1 VHCQIPSPLRIVAQS
16 RRISQYWRKL
26 NLFREGL
33 AFMNQKTKLVVY
45 VVMVVATVAGLSL
58 VSARKTEGVVATAVQ
73 VVNTP
78 LSVDTEF
85 SARIPFQQILHI
97 NQGAYYNGGL
107 IVAPA
112 GKLLVIDH
120 MSGICY
126 PDEMSGIIPTHVS
139 VTSTLAVPDG
149 AGGTVLEPIIENVP
163 LTYIQPGPT
172 QNAQFSVATRIY
184 TSAGQS
190 FVMSF
195 PGTESDISTCDASV
209 SGYLIKPP
217 A

>member
-1 VHCQIPSPLRIVAQS
+1 MNAEPQRKASLAATFQWYARVLIGAVLLCIV
-16 RRISQYWRKL
+16 
-26 NLFREGL
+26 L
-33 AFMNQKTKLVVY
+33 AV
-45 VVMVVATVAGLSL
+45 LSML
-58 VSARKTEGVVATAVQ
+58 SAKRAEGVVATAVQ

-107 IVAPA
+107 IVAPP

-120 MSGICY
+120 TSGICY
-126 PDEMSGIIPTHVS
+126 PDEMSEIIPTHVS

-149 AGGTVLEPIIENVP
+149 AGGTTLEPIVENVP
-163 LTYIQPGPT
+163 LTYIQSGPT
-172 QNAQFSVATRIY
+172 QNAQFSLSTRIY

-195 PGTESDISTCDASV
+195 PGTTPDISTCDASV